1 MELTLDRGNGIHLRN
16 YQPGKIETEQAAYST
31 SIIITGQHVQSWRP
45 TTWSELTEDDILH
58 LIQFKPKIVLVGT
71 GAHLKFTS
79 PALFRGLIEK
89 NIGYEI
95 MDTAAACRTY
105 NVLMTENRAVVAG
118 LLVN

>member
-1 MELTLDRGNGIHLRN
+1 MELSLDRGNGVHIRN
-16 YQPGKIETEQAAYST
+16 YQPGKIETEQGSYT
-31 SIIITGQHVQSWRP
+31 NSIIITGQHIEIWRP
-45 TTWSELTEDDILH
+45 TCWAELTEGDVVQ
-58 LIQFKPKIVLVGT
+58 LIQCNPKIVLIGT
-71 GAHLKFTS
+71 GAHLQFTS
-79 PALFRGLIEK
+79 PALFQRLIEK